1 MYNIKRLT
9 FFGFADEEAG
19 IYDSNA
25 IYPINKRSMSM
36 RDNRNFSSTPNY
48 GDGEETDRH
57 YGVGDRN
64 LDVQVQDITEAEYSF
79 LHGAEVVNGVLLT
92 SGDDHIPSVG
102 MAALTERA
110 DGHVNLFK
118 YFKCKFPP
126 GEINVTQKT
135 GNNVTFSN
143 TTMSGSYR
151 DLESIG
157 KDRAIC
163 ADVDP
168 NTQAGAAFI
177 ERWFTEPAFYG
188 ASSLSNNSTFKVDG
202 TDITD
207 GQEIEEGTSV
217 ALAAVASG
225 GTSPYSYT
233 FLYRKKAS
241 SYWYAIAE
249 DTTTASQSLTLPS
262 VTADTEFELAIIVK
276 DAAGST
282 VTKNINIVVNGV

>member
-19 IYDSNA
+19 TYDSNA
-25 IYPINKRSMSM
+25 IYPITKRSMQM

-48 GDGEETDRH
+48 GDGEETDRY

-64 LDVQVQDITEAEYSF
+64 VEVQIQDITAAEYSF
-79 LHGAEVVNGVLLT
+79 LHGAEVANGVLLT
-92 SGDDHIPSVG
+92 SGDDYIPSVG

-168 NTQAGAAFI
+168 NTQAAFI

-188 ASSLSNNSTFKVDG
+188 QSTLANNSTFKVSS
-202 TDITD
+202 TDITE

-217 ALAAVASG
+217 SLAAVASG

-233 FLYRKKAS
+233 FLYRKKSS

-262 VTADTEFELAIIVK
+262 VTADTEYEIAIIVK

-282 VTKNINIVVNGV
+282 VKKTRGIVVKNGT